1 MTEMLPADIYEQQH
15 NKSRKIIRRQ
25 NGGYMEIYVHIPFCA
40 KKCDYCDF
48 LSAPGG
54 ADSQAL
60 YVRALQKEIRAVQ
73 EGKERS
79 VSSIFIG
86 GGTPSLLNAELTE
99 RILDTIKEKFRVEK
113 DAEITIEA
121 NPGTLGKPGT
131 EKKKL
136 ETYLAAGINR
146 LSLGLQSPNDSELRM
161 LGRIHTFSEFLE
173 SYRAAR
179 EAGFENINI
188 DLMSAI
194 PEQTCEGWIRNLRT
208 VAELKPEHISAYSL
222 IIEEGT
228 PFAERN
234 LNLPDADEEYRMY
247 EDTAAI
253 LGEYGYHQYE
263 ISNYAK
269 EGRECRHN
277 IGYWERTDYL
287 GFGLGAASLWGDSR
301 FSNTRDMEEY
311 LGYCDVPE
319 KIRIF
324 EPSLTKEDKMAEFMF
339 LGLRMTKGVSADRFR
354 DNFGRR
360 IEDVYGKV
368 LDKYTGLG
376 LLERKDDRIFLTRQG
391 IHVSNSV
398 MAEFL

>member
-1 MTEMLPADIYEQQH
+1 MTGAAKARPLIG
-15 NKSRKIIRRQ
+15 RQ
-25 NGGYMEIYVHIPFCA
+25 NGGCMEIYVHIPFCV

-54 ADSQAL
+54 ADQQAM
-60 YVRALQKEIRAVQ
+60 YVQALQKEISAVQ

-79 VSSIFIG
+79 VSSIFFG
-86 GGTPSLLNAELTE
+86 GGTPSLLNADLTE
-99 RILDTIKEKFRVEK
+99 RILDKIKEKFRVEK
-113 DAEITIEA
+113 DAEITIET

-131 EKKKL
+131 EHQKL
-136 ETYLAAGINR
+136 KTYLDAGINR
-146 LSLGLQSPNDSELRM
+146 LSLGLQSPDDAELRM
-161 LGRIHTFSEFLE
+161 LGRIHTFAEFLE
-173 SYRAAR
+173 SYQAAR

-194 PEQTCEGWIRNLRT
+194 PEQTCEEWIRNLRT
-208 VAELKPEHISAYSL
+208 AAKLKPEHISAYSL

-228 PFAERN
+228 PFAERC
-234 LNLPDADEEYRMY
+234 LKLPDEDEEYQMY

-287 GFGLGAASLWGDSR
+287 GFGLGAASLWGNRR
-301 FSNTRDMEEY
+301 FSNTRNMDEY
-311 LGYCDVPE
+311 LRFSDNPE

-324 EPSLTKEDKMAEFMF
+324 EPALTKEDEMAEFMF
-339 LGLRMTKGVSADRFR
+339 LGLRMTKGVSAERFR
-354 DNFGRR
+354 ENFGRS
-360 IEDVYGKV
+360 IEDVYGNV

-376 LLERKDDRIFLTRQG
+376 LLEKKDGRIFLTRQG
-391 IHVSNSV
+391 IHVSNVV